1 MFRPLMCLIK
11 RSGKKKI
18 HRENKISNPKLKASR
33 NFWVSNLAKSNFY
46 VLASVLA
53 SFLGAET
60 RGEGGD
66 EGGRGFPANMVLQ
79 IEKGPLEENKKKII
93 QNCLIQKL
101 INLVIDVR

>member
-1 MFRPLMCLIK
+1 MFRALMCLIK

-33 NFWVSNLAKSNFY
+33 NFWVSNLAKSNFS

-60 RGEGGD
+60 RGEGVTK
-66 EGGRGFPANMVLQ
+66 GGGGFQPTWCFRL
-79 IEKGPLEENKKKII
+79 KKVHWM
-93 QNCLIQKL
+93 
-101 INLVIDVR
+101 NL